1 MVTQVAE
8 HLYCIPVPLPGNP
21 LKNLNAYLIQ
31 GPRNLL
37 IDTGFRQEAGRQALL
52 AGLAE
57 LNVSMEYTDIFLTHL
72 HSDHAG
78 LAPELLSPTSRIF
91 ISETDR
97 SWLPSPHY
105 DAYWDTFDELFLAQG
120 FPADLLRELENS
132 NPAKVL
138 APPYCNRYEA
148 VSDGDLFTYGGHTFQ
163 ACSTP
168 GHTPGHMVL
177 WEARTGIL
185 LLGDHV
191 LFDIT
196 PNIIVWPGY
205 TKALEDYLRSL
216 ALVRKLRVRLPLPAH
231 RTVQKGYQERIDEI
245 VSHHRRRCSE
255 ALTVLSATPNLTA
268 YELTAQ
274 MTWQIRCRG
283 WEDFPTPQK
292 WFAVGEAWAHLEY
305 LMDRG
310 KVTRF
315 RDGTVWRYRTTSE

>member
-1 MVTQVAE
+1 MVTQVADN
-8 HLYCIPVPLPGNP
+8 LYCIPVPLPGNP
-21 LKNLNAYLIQ
+21 LKNLNAYLIR

-37 IDTGFRQEAGRQALL
+37 IDTGFRQEEGRQALL

-57 LNVSMEYTDIFLTHL
+57 LGISMADTDIFLTHL

-78 LAPELLSPTSRIF
+78 LAPELISPTSRLF

-97 SWLPSPHY
+97 SWLPGPDY
-105 DAYWDTFDELFLAQG
+105 KAYWDTFDDIFLAQG
-120 FPADLLRELENS
+120 FPPEMLKELESS

-138 APPYCNRYEA
+138 APHYCDRYEA
-148 VSDGDLFTYGGHTFQ
+148 VSDGQLFSYGGYTFR
-163 ACSTP
+163 ALSTP

-177 WEARTGIL
+177 WEEAHGIL

-205 TKALEDYLRSL
+205 TGALQGYLHSL
-216 ALVRKLRVRLPLPAH
+216 ALVRQLPVTLPLPAH
-231 RTVQKGYQERIDEI
+231 RTVQKGYLERIDEI
-245 VSHHRRRCSE
+245 VTHHHCRCGE
-255 ALTVLSATPNLTA
+255 ALEVLSATPDLTA
-268 YELTAQ
+268 YALTAQ

-283 WEDFPTPQK
+283 WSDFPVPQK

-305 LMDRG
+305 LMTLG
-310 KVTRF
+310 AVTR
-315 RDGTVWRYRTTSE
+315 RLDGTIWRYRTT